1 MPRIP
6 KFILSLEVFVLIIL
20 IFSSTLSAST
30 IVLKNGKTLRGKIVN
45 QSRTEVQ
52 IEINGKI
59 QIISKTEISEI
70 NLKDPKKSEPKKVSA
85 TKSPPPKTE
94 QTTTPSSWKE
104 TKWTIAGRSAILPG
118 WGQWKIGQ
126 KEWAAISFLL
136 FTSAALYVN
145 NCKEKAVT
153 EENNYK
159 INSVVITV
167 VAFMDPNL
175 NPVSSDETTRTSAL
189 VARILTTAT
198 ATNSYFNN
206 YDHATSRYNQAQWL
220 LGAVYG
226 LQLIHAFLLVRDYEK
241 IQVLLSDPNPEG
253 WKFSATT
260 LKNPINGFTE
270 ITPTV
275 VYTAKF

>member
-94 QTTTPSSWKE
+94 QTATPSS
-104 TKWTIAGRSAILPG
+104 
-118 WGQWKIGQ
+118 
-126 KEWAAISFLL
+126 F
-136 FTSAALYVN
+136 V
-145 NCKEKAVT
+145 
-153 EENNYK
+153 
-159 INSVVITV
+159 
-167 VAFMDPNL
+167 
-175 NPVSSDETTRTSAL
+175 
-189 VARILTTAT
+189 
-198 ATNSYFNN
+198 
-206 YDHATSRYNQAQWL
+206 
-220 LGAVYG
+220 
-226 LQLIHAFLLVRDYEK
+226 
-241 IQVLLSDPNPEG
+241 
-253 WKFSATT
+253 
-260 LKNPINGFTE
+260 
-270 ITPTV
+270 
-275 VYTAKF
+275 